1 MFCTTFLKS
10 KEVINIYSRTARC
23 GNIYLKKMEE
33 NNLSEKSKV
42 QLDIKALIGM
52 VIGIVSIAGVWFTM
66 QGEIAQ
72 LQLDVIRMQDD
83 VELNHEFRVKW
94 PRGEMGAL
102 PDDAKQDLRIEY
114 LQKEV
119 EELRS
124 VVKKLEIENASK
136 K

>member
-1 MFCTTFLKS
+1 
-10 KEVINIYSRTARC
+10 
-23 GNIYLKKMEE
+23 MEDQD

-42 QLDIKALIGM
+42 SLDIKALIGM
-52 VIGIVSIAGVWFTM
+52 VVGVISIAGVWFSLTA
-66 QGEIAQ
+66 EISQ

-119 EELRS
+119 GELRQ
-124 VVKKLEIENASK
+124 VVKELEIESARRK
-136 K
+136 